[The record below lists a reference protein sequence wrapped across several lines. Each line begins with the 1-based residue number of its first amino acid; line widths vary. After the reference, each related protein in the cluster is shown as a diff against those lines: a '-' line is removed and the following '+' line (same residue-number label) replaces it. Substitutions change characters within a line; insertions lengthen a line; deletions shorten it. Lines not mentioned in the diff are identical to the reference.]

1 MAAPQCR
8 FTEIALKIIVI
19 VGFFVF
25 LAGCAITTRDM
36 VMYHTFNYPSP
47 PRENEPGVPE
57 TVMVY
62 NFLLDPTVEMDALA
76 ISYSKDG
83 QTSIMKHR
91 WQDNPADM
99 ITELVLRDLA
109 NAGLFE
115 KAVDQLSTARYRYAL
130 EGVIHNLQG
139 MVRNGKSSAL
149 IEIEATLVDFD
160 APPGKDKNLL
170 KKTYRIEIP
179 STDDK
184 PESMVAALNLGL
196 RDFSAQLR
204 TDIRTALP
212 RRLPKTKTGV
222 PRTPAIHAP
231 V

>member
-1 MAAPQCR
+1 MAASQRR
-8 FTEIALKIIVI
+8 FTDIALKITAI
-19 VGFFVF
+19 VGIFVF
-25 LAGCAITTRDM
+25 LTGCALTTRDM

-47 PRENEPGVPE
+47 PREHDPGVPE

-62 NFLLDPTVEMDALA
+62 NFLLDPTIEMHALA

-91 WQDNPADM
+91 WQENPADM

-115 KAVDQLSTARYRYAL
+115 KAVDQLGTGRYRYAL

-139 MVRNGKSSAL
+139 VVRNGKSSGL

-170 KKTYRIEIP
+170 KKTYRIEVP

-204 TDIRTALP
+204 NDIRTALP
-212 RRLPKTKTGV
+212 RRLPKTKTGGLG
-222 PRTPAIHAP
+222 TPPMQIPA
-231 V
+231 

>member
-1 MAAPQCR
+1 MAASKCCC
-8 FTEIALKIIVI
+8 TEIAFKITVV
-19 VGFFVF
+19 VGIFVFFV
-25 LAGCAITTRDM
+25 GCAVTTRDM

-47 PRENEPGVPE
+47 PRENEPGIPE

-62 NFLLDPTVEMDALA
+62 NFLLDPTVEMHALA

-91 WQDNPADM
+91 WQENPADM

-109 NAGLFE
+109 NSGLFE

-139 MVRNGKSSAL
+139 VVRNGKSSAL

-170 KKTYRIEIP
+170 KKTYRMEVP

-212 RRLPKTKTGV
+212 RRLPKTKAGE
-222 PRTPAIHAP
+222 RRARLADSLG
-231 V
+231 